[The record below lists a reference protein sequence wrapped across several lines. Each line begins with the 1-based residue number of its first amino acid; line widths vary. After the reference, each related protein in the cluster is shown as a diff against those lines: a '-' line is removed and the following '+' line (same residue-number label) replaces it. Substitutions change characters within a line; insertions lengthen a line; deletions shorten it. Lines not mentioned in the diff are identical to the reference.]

1 MMRLPHCPMEKRV
14 KETVVM
20 ARVKK
25 EGKFRYLN
33 VSMPEELLQRL
44 DKYSEKSRIPKTA
57 ITEMALEEYLDKV
70 FLSKKTDKK

>member
-1 MMRLPHCPMEKRV
+1 
-14 KETVVM
+14 
-20 ARVKK
+20 
-25 EGKFRYLN
+25 
-33 VSMPEELLQRL
+33 MPEELLQRL